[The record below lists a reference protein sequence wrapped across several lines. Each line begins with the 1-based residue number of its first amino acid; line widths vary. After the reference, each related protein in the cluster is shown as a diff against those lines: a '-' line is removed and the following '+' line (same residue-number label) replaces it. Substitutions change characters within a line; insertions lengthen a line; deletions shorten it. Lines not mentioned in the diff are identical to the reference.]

1 MVASIPNDVF
11 QFSTFSA
18 LKADFNQGQPSAGDL
33 TSHGDHGIGTFE
45 DGSLMILVDSR
56 AYMISKDRKA
66 AVAPSQAR
74 LPFAMVTIFQPRVRF
89 EGLDSLSFDDLDQVL
104 SQLSNTG
111 HGGPNSV
118 LPFKVGGKF
127 AMVSLETEN
136 GGEAYHDVEGS
147 IFGYIVPKW
156 MSSISGPKYHCH
168 FLSEEKKSTVSGR
181 IGGRVLDF
189 KGTGK
194 PLLTL
199 GKCGRFHLGFPQ
211 SKEWESIQLV

>member
-18 LKADFNQGQPSAGDL
+18 LKAGFSQGQPSAGDL

-45 DGSLMILVDSR
+45 DGSLMMLVDSR
-56 AYMISKDRKA
+56 AYSIAKEGKA
-66 AVAPSQAR
+66 TIAPLQAR

-89 EGLDSLSFDDLDQVL
+89 DGLSDFGFNDLDSLV

-111 HGGPNSV
+111 HGGPNTV
-118 LPFKVGGKF
+118 LPFKILGEFVTIRLEVG
-127 AMVSLETEN
+127 S
-136 GGEAYHDVEGS
+136 GEEAFRDVEGS
-147 IFGYIVPKW
+147 IFGYIVPQW

-168 FLSEEKKSTVSGR
+168 FMSGERKDNSTGR

-194 PLLTL
+194 PLLSM
-199 GKCGRFHLGFPQ
+199 GKCGRFHLGKNNPLQ
-211 SKEWESIQLV
+211 VG